1 MIDLSNNRSLWVG
14 WNDPKTYWTP
24 ERLANSNRSW
34 QSAGPTKDVMRS
46 NAAAGVADLPQFGG
60 AGMRVAAGYNA
71 AGAQPGQRPRAL
83 RTSMAALQR
92 QAARGNPGWGAGGYK

>member
-1 MIDLSNNRSLWVG
+1 MIDMSLRVG
-14 WNDPKTYWTP
+14 WNDPQTYWTP
-24 ERLANSNRSW
+24 ERRANYQRSW
-34 QSAGPTKDVMRS
+34 QSAGPQKDLFRS

-60 AGMRVAAGYNA
+60 AGMPVAAGYNA
-71 AGAQPGQRPRAL
+71 VGGAQAGQRPRAP